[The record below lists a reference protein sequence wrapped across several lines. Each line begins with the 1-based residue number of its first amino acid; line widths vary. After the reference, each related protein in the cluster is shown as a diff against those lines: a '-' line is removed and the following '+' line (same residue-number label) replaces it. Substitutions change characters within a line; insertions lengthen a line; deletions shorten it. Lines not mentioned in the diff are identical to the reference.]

1 MEGER
6 WKEIDRLYHLAL
18 ERDKN
23 QRASFLIQACAGD
36 DALRGEVQ
44 SLLDYDERAER
55 FLEVPALDVAAQ
67 AMVDNGEGARAALPA
82 GTQFGCYRIESLLG
96 EGGMGTAYRAR
107 DVKLEREAALK
118 VLGREVAGD
127 PDYLRRFEAEA
138 RLASNLNHP
147 NIVTIYGVGEENG
160 VAYMAMELV
169 RGHTLAE
176 LLALERLPV
185 ARALNLAVQVAEAL
199 AAAHAGG
206 VVHRD
211 LKPANIM
218 VTAEDRVKVL
228 DFGLAKRQVIRGFE
242 PDEDRTETVL
252 TEAGMIL
259 GTIGYMSPEQ
269 ACGKSV
275 GHTADQFSFGAILYE
290 MLTGQRAFR
299 QSTKVETLTSILRDE
314 PPPLQTLNPD
324 APLALC
330 HVVKRCLAKNPAD
343 RYLETR
349 ELAAELR
356 EICEECR
363 PASAVTA
370 ARATTRKASEPTR
383 EPRPTRRQ
391 AIRLGAIVSGSALVG
406 VAVWRFWPGNS
417 EIRLLAVLPFE
428 NAAKDKETEFLCD
441 GLTDSLIR
449 QIAGLPALLVR
460 PRNSVASFKGKVV
473 DPQAAGQQLRVDAI
487 VTGSIV
493 RLGGTVS
500 IRVDLVNVKTGGVL
514 WSGRYDRQ
522 ERELL
527 AIQDEIASSI
537 VDEGIRLKL
546 SGANRR
552 RLTRHSTS
560 IPEANELYMRALSH
574 LDKETE
580 DDYLTARELLQQ
592 AVEKD
597 KQFALAYALL
607 ATNYA
612 NMTTD
617 GYSRPAESWPL
628 VRTYAQQALLLEPEL
643 LEPHFELGAEAL
655 SNQWNWKV
663 AEQEYELG
671 WRPAQGSISMTYPME
686 RWALGRPDDA
696 LRLIR
701 QARALDPVTLGW
713 RLKEADMLLQTG
725 QAEGA
730 GNVYDAIIHDA
741 PEDARAYFGLAE
753 VRTAQK
759 NFDGALDQLR
769 LAYKAEGEQDET
781 FLKMLRSARGE
792 KGYREVQRM
801 EAQLELNGLADRAA
815 ANHYVSPL
823 DFARAHA
830 RLGHVE
836 QAFGYLDSAFSD
848 RSPGLLFLKVD
859 HTWDSIRDDVRFE
872 RAVKRVG
879 LS

>member
-18 ERDKN
+18 ERDKS
-23 QRASFLIQACAGD
+23 QRASFLAQACAGD

-44 SLLDYDERAER
+44 SLVDYDERAER

-67 AMVDNGEGARAALPA
+67 AMVDDGEGARAALPA
-82 GTQFGCYRIESLLG
+82 GMQFGYYRIESLLG

-176 LLALERLPV
+176 LLAQERLPV

-199 AAAHAGG
+199 AAAHTGG

-228 DFGLAKRQVIRGFE
+228 DFGLAKRQVIRGFGPE
-242 PDEDRTETVL
+242 EDRTETVL
-252 TEAGMIL
+252 TEAGAII

-314 PPPLQTLNPD
+314 PPPVQNLNPE

-330 HVVKRCLAKNPAD
+330 HVVERCLAKSPAD
-343 RYLETR
+343 RYPETR

-356 EICEECR
+356 EIWEERR
-363 PASAVTA
+363 PASTPTV
-370 ARATTRKASEPTR
+370 ARAAIRQTSEPAR

-391 AIRLGAIVSGSALVG
+391 ALRLGAIASGAALAG
-406 VAVWRFWPGNS
+406 AAVWRFWPGSS

-522 ERELL
+522 ERDLL

-546 SGANRR
+546 SGADRR
-552 RLTRHSTS
+552 RLTRHTTNS
-560 IPEANELYMRALSH
+560 PEANELYMRALSH
-574 LDKETE
+574 VDKETE
-580 DDYLTARELLQQ
+580 DDYLTARELLLQ

-597 KQFALAYALL
+597 KRFALAYSLL
-607 ATNYA
+607 AQNYGI
-612 NMTTD
+612 MTTD

-643 LEPHFELGAEAL
+643 LEPHFELGGEAL
-655 SNQWNWKV
+655 SNQWNWKA
-663 AEQEYELG
+663 AEQEFELG
-671 WRPAQGSISMTYPME
+671 WRPAQGSISMAYPME
-686 RWALGRPDDA
+686 RWAVGRPDDA

-701 QARALDPVTLGW
+701 RARAIDPVSVGW
-713 RLKEADMLLQTG
+713 RVKEADMLLQMG
-725 QAEGA
+725 QAESA

-753 VRTAQK
+753 VRQAQT
-759 NFDGALDQLR
+759 NFDGALDQVR

-781 FLKMLRSARGE
+781 FLKTLRSARGE
-792 KGYREVQRM
+792 KGYREIQRM
-801 EAQLELNGLADRAA
+801 EAQLELNGLADGAA
-815 ANHYVSPL
+815 ANRYVSPL

-830 RLGHVE
+830 RLGHKE

-848 RSPGLLFLKVD
+848 HSPGLVFLKVD
-859 HTWDSIRDDVRFE
+859 HAWDPIRGDVQFE
-872 RAVKRVG
+872 RAVKKVG
-879 LS
+879 LP